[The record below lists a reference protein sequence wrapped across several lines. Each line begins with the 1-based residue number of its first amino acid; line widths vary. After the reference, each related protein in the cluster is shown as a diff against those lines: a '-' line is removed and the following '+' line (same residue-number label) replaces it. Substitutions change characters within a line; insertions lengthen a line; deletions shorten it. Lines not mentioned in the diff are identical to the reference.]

1 MEIKTYVKSDLVNSI
16 QSKYNNLPARDIER
30 IIDVIFKYLS
40 NCLVSGSSIE
50 IRNFGCW
57 RIKKMKPKSAR
68 NPKTGEIISVGEK
81 NKIYWKSSKFL
92 NQRINKNIEK

>member
-1 MEIKTYVKSDLVNSI
+1 MNYKN
-16 QSKYNNLPARDIER
+16 
-30 IIDVIFKYLS
+30 
-40 NCLVSGSSIE
+40 
-50 IRNFGCW
+50 
-57 RIKKMKPKSAR
+57 MKPKSAR